1 MNINL
6 NPNHYTDCFV
16 LLKAHAPTKR
26 ADVVAR
32 KKKKKEKKKKRK
44 QWCGADKVNVNANP
58 SHCTH
63 RFVRIKDG
71 FGISEHKPIYN
82 INTNK
87 NSKIKPT
94 GK

>member
-32 KKKKKEKKKKRK
+32 KKKKKKRKKKEEEAVVRSGQGECKR
-44 QWCGADKVNVNANP
+44 
-58 SHCTH
+58 
-63 RFVRIKDG
+63 
-71 FGISEHKPIYN
+71 
-82 INTNK
+82 
-87 NSKIKPT
+87 
-94 GK
+94 